1 MIGAESM
8 FNSCTAWLDFF
19 SLLKPIM
26 SRYRLEPPIELSH
39 FPHFT
44 RDKSPPPSPTPSLAE
59 REGRKDPIKGYPF
72 KHLTFLP
79 ELLCSIMM
87 ASTYSLQL
95 LDLTLWN

>member
-8 FNSCTAWLDFF
+8 FNSCTAWLDLF

-44 RDKSPPPSPTPSLAE
+44 RDKSPPPPLPHHWPREKEGKTPS
-59 REGRKDPIKGYPF
+59 KDTHSNTLPF
-72 KHLTFLP
+72 YQNCCVPL
-79 ELLCSIMM
+79 
-87 ASTYSLQL
+87 
-95 LDLTLWN
+95 